1 MIARLANLRKSPSVF
16 RHLTGVTIRVF
27 DELAAVVVPAV
38 EETRR
43 KTLDRPDRKRALG
56 GGDTFDLPVIDQVLL
71 AVIWLRQYPTNEVL
85 GFLFGVSDS
94 TASRAIARCVPAL
107 ERAGMDT
114 MRMPDPGRGRRKKLP
129 AVLADT
135 PGLAV
140 VIDTFEQR
148 THRPKRRQRA
158 YYSGKKK
165 AHTLKSQVGVDEETG
180 RVVDV
185 SDSAPGPWSDMKVLK
200 KSRLLKRLPKG
211 VGGIGD
217 LGYVGIGELHP
228 VGLGASPRVAL
239 SKVAA
244 STPPAW
250 AAVRRPARQS
260 EKLVAPAPVPA
271 RRMRQ
276 KARQAGDRRMV
287 RASFLNTAFTFLSS
301 KRFEPSWLMPRRGTA
316 QPASIQHTP
325 GSGGKKALNLVH
337 QILQMERF

>member
-43 KTLDRPDRKRALG
+43 KTLDRPDRERALG

-85 GFLFGVSDS
+85 AFLFGVSDS

-148 THRPKRRQRA
+148 THRPKRQQRA

-185 SDSAPGPWSDMKVLK
+185 SNSAPGPWSDMKVLK

-217 LGYVGIGELHP
+217 LAYVGMGELHP
-228 VGLGASPRVAL
+228 DGLGASPRR
-239 SKVAA
+239 KPRGKER
-244 STPPAW
+244 PP
-250 AAVRRPARQS
+250 
-260 EKLVAPAPVPA
+260 E
-271 RRMRQ
+271 
-276 KARQAGDRRMV
+276 DRRYNRAFSRRRIVVEHALARLRKYRAVSHVNRHARKGHAARV
-287 RASFLNTAFTFLSS
+287 RAIAGLVNRMLD
-301 KRFEPSWLMPRRGTA
+301 
-316 QPASIQHTP
+316 QP
-325 GSGGKKALNLVH
+325 KAN
-337 QILQMERF
+337 